1 MEAAAPGEMGE
12 AQVMGGRNRYKWAD
26 MGHTLEG
33 EVSIHTCLKLSPGCH
48 QSLIETLEF
57 GAF

>member
-26 MGHTLEG
+26 MRHTLG
-33 EVSIHTCLKLSPGCH
+33 GGVSTHTCLKLSPGCH

-57 GAF
+57 SAS